1 MADIRDISPAMFD
14 AELRDILMDYALR
27 NGERVDE
34 LTKAAVEQL
43 VALTR
48 ESAPRGSRLV
58 RRDSDATRPHFLTSI
73 SYKKLEASWFGASRY
88 LWFVKKPNYRLT
100 HLIAKS
106 HRARNN
112 RVVQGNPFLQNA
124 LDTVLR
130 DYETAIRRYFAE

>member
-1 MADIRDISPAMFD
+1 MADIRDISPAVFD
-14 AELRDILMDYALR
+14 AELRDILMTYALQ

-34 LTKAAVEQL
+34 ITKEAVKQL

-58 RRDSDATRPHFLTSI
+58 RRDSDATRPHFFTSI
-73 SYKKLEASWFGASRY
+73 AYKKLTASWFGASRW
-88 LWFVKKPNYRLT
+88 LWYVKKPNSRLT

-106 HRARNN
+106 HKTRNN
-112 RVVQGNPFLQNA
+112 RVVPGNPFLQSA

-130 DYETAIRRYFAE
+130 DYEEAIRRYFAE

>member
-34 LTKAAVEQL
+34 LTKAAIEQL

-58 RRDSDATRPHFLTSI
+58 RRDSDATRPHFFTSI
-73 SYKKLEASWFGASRY
+73 SYKKLQASWFGASRY
-88 LWFVKKPNYRLT
+88 LWFVKKPNSRLT

-130 DYETAIRRYFAE
+130 DYEAAIRRYFAE

>member
-1 MADIRDISPAMFD
+1 MS
-14 AELRDILMDYALR
+14 YALQ

-34 LTKAAVEQL
+34 LTKSAAEQL

-58 RRDSDATRPHFLTSI
+58 HRDSDATRPHFFTSI
-73 SYKKLEASWFGASRY
+73 AYKKLTASWFGASRW
-88 LWFVKKPNYRLT
+88 LWYVKKPNSRLT

-106 HRARNN
+106 RKTRNN
-112 RVVQGNPFLQNA
+112 RVVPGNPFLQNA

-130 DYETAIRRYFAE
+130 DYEEAIRRYFLE